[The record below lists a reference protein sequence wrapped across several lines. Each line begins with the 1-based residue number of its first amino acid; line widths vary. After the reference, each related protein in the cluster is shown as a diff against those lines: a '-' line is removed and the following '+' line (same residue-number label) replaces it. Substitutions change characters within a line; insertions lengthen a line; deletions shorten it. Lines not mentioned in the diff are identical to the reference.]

1 MGETNN
7 NNNNKKTKVLIEDAS
22 LKIKEREEKQERAMN
37 FVSRV
42 YLPPYMHACIHIY
55 TYLADERRASS
66 TPGLLAVSV
75 VKDRVGHHS
84 VDYGSVGCRDTIQ
97 QETPTKVGEEKV
109 GEIDVSATLRV
120 LV

>member
-42 YLPPYMHACIHIY
+42 YLPPYMHAYIH
-55 TYLADERRASS
+55 TYIHTSPTKDELPVRRACL
-66 TPGLLAVSV
+66 PSV
-75 VKDRVGHHS
+75 LSKTV
-84 VDYGSVGCRDTIQ
+84 
-97 QETPTKVGEEKV
+97 
-109 GEIDVSATLRV
+109 
-120 LV
+120 